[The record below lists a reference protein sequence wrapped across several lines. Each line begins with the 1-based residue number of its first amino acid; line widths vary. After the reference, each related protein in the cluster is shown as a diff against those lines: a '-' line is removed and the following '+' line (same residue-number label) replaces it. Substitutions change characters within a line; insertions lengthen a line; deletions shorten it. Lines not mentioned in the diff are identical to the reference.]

1 MTQGAVFACCRPG
14 TGAHVVERDWRVAQS
29 ADYLPT
35 GLVGGKELLPP
46 VPGLVTPELP
56 GVPVPAP
63 LEVPLLPLLP
73 LPLLPLPLLLPLLPM
88 PPVLPPL
95 LLPLLSGITLP
106 EGPAPLP

>member
-1 MTQGAVFACCRPG
+1 MLKCCRPG
-14 TGAHVVERDWRVAQS
+14 TGAQVVERAGRVARS

-73 LPLLPLPLLLPLLPM
+73 M
-88 PPVLPPL
+88 PPVLLPPL
-95 LLPLLSGITLP
+95 LLPLLPLLSGIELP